1 MRFVIFALLLSF
13 LIGCQDVKRPIKPD
27 NLISKDNM
35 VLILSE
41 SYTGNAARSI
51 NNRIMRDE
59 VIELD
64 SLIFKKFNIDSLQF
78 AQSNAYYASQL
89 NDYID
94 ILKRV
99 EERLVAQKAEID
111 TLIIREAKIKKDS
124 IDAAREKRKAKK
136 DSISEGITIPP
147 IQN

>member
-1 MRFVIFALLLSF
+1 
-13 LIGCQDVKRPIKPD
+13 
-27 NLISKDNM
+27 M

-64 SLIFKKFNIDSLQF
+64 SLIFKKFEIDSLQF
-78 AQSNAYYASQL
+78 AQSNAYYASQF
-89 NDYID
+89 NDYIE

-99 EERLVAQKAEID
+99 EERLVSQKAEID
-111 TLIIREAKIKKDS
+111 TLLIREAKIKKDS
-124 IDAAREKRKAKK
+124 IDAAREKRKEKK
-136 DSISEGITIPP
+136 DTITEGMLIPP
-147 IQN
+147 VQN

>member
-1 MRFVIFALLLSF
+1 MRFLVSVLILSF
-13 LIGCQDVKRPIKPD
+13 LAGCQDVKRPIKPV
-27 NLISKDNM
+27 NLISKDKM

-78 AQSNAYYASQL
+78 AQSNAYYASQF
-89 NDYID
+89 NDYIE
-94 ILKRV
+94 ILKKV

-111 TLIIREAKIKKDS
+111 TLMIREAKIKKDS
-124 IDAAREKRKAKK
+124 IEAARENRKLKK
-136 DSISEGITIPP
+136 DSTSEGKLIPP
-147 IQN
+147 VQN